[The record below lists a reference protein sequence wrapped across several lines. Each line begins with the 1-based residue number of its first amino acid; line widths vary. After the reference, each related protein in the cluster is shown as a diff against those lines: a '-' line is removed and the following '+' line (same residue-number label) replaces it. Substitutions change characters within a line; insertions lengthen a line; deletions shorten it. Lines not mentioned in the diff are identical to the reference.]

1 MVPVHDLEVLLFDL
15 GGVIVE
21 LSGLPQWAE
30 WTGGRSRDEELWRRW
45 LCSPSVRAFESGRC
59 TPEDFAVRLVA
70 EFDLPLEPT
79 EFLAAFAAW
88 PRGPYA
94 GALELLRQLQSR
106 PFRLA
111 CFSNTN
117 SLHWP
122 RFLDEMELRHHFDA
136 HFASH
141 ELGVLKPD
149 VEAFREVTR
158 RLGCPPRGILF
169 LDDNTLNVDGAR
181 RAGLRAECVS
191 GVEGARQRLHQLGL
205 LSGEAERSSI
215 STR

>member
-1 MVPVHDLEVLLFDL
+1 MVPGDLEVLLFDL

-21 LSGLPQWAE
+21 LSGLPQWTE
-30 WTGGRSRDEELWRRW
+30 WTGGRLSNEEIWQRW
-45 LCSPSVRAFESGRC
+45 LYSPSVRSFESGRC
-59 TPEDFAVRLVA
+59 TPEDFASRLVA
-70 EFDLPLEPT
+70 EFDLPLEPA

-88 PRGPYA
+88 PTGTYA
-94 GALELLRQLQSR
+94 GALELLRRLQGQ

-122 RFLDEMELRHHFDA
+122 RFLDEMQLRHHFDA

-158 RLGCPPRGILF
+158 LLGCPPGGILL
-169 LDDNTLNVDGAR
+169 LDDNALNVDGAR
-181 RAGLRAECVS
+181 RAGLRAECVV
-191 GVEGARQRLHQLGL
+191 GVDGARRRLHQLGL
-205 LSGEAERSSI
+205 LSE
-215 STR
+215 